1 MSRIPSR
8 VEFLPQR
15 ADSDFQKLGA
25 VPAKLG
31 RGARSKGRLPRS
43 PDPRQNRP
51 GPKKCELQLRDQKSK
66 FYGPRNDEKMIRL
79 HKSTSLT
86 NRDPANGLRSTK
98 NGRRARRIWSRD
110 AILVKCHGSAA
121 RPECKKNGA
130 QNDKKVTRS
139 HKSTSRTISD
149 PANGLRFTKKRPPC
163 F

>member
-1 MSRIPSR
+1 MSRVLSR
-8 VEFLPQR
+8 VGLLPQR

-25 VPAKLG
+25 VPSKLG

-66 FYGPRNDEKMIRL
+66 CYGPRNDENMIRL

-86 NRDPANGLRSTK
+86 IRDPANGLRSTK
-98 NGRRARRIWSRD
+98 NGRPARRIWSRD
-110 AILVKCHGSAA
+110 AILVNFHGFAA
-121 RPECKKNGA
+121 RPKCKKNGA
-130 QNDKKVTRS
+130 RNDKKVTRS

-149 PANGLRFTKKRPPC
+149 PANGLRFTTKTAAV